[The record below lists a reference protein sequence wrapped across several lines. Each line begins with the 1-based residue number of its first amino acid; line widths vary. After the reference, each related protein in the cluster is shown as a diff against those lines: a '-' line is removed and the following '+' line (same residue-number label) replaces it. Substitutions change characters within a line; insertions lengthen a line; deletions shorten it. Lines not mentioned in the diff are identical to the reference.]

1 MNKFFKPQISLLF
14 VISSLLFS
22 VALTSCAEYN
32 VTDDFKADPDPT
44 VVPRYTDLGPVK
56 TYLDRSAHPNMTIGT
71 QLKLK
76 DFNDQAL
83 QHAAAMTNFDNVFF
97 GTDLMAGKII
107 NAKGS
112 MNFVSMNT
120 MVAHAKEIGAVVIGS
135 PIAANT
141 NQPDSWFSYL
151 TSPIEIIVDF
161 IEEKSVDFTQMEAG
175 TSYGGGKIVTKDGKN
190 YLQIGEDRRPKANVN
205 LVDGFKVNHLS
216 KYTISFY
223 ARADKN
229 ASFNITF
236 SGNDVQNP
244 QSTDG
249 KYSIKAG
256 NRVKFEVECRSAEGE
271 TEGVF
276 TIKNGNN
283 AVVYVES
290 VDVGY
295 YPDNHRDQTAQEVS
309 DTIHY
314 ALNTWCNALMRN
326 NAGCI
331 KTFNLIDEPIDA
343 KNEMESG
350 VYDLKHATK
359 DAEGKA
365 EQIFWQDVFGS
376 EDYAPTVATA
386 ARSAYQRY
394 EGDPNELKFFISE
407 TGLEEQKKLQ
417 SLMYWI
423 NIWDNKGAK
432 IDGIDAKLSL
442 SYSEDATKQQANVTK
457 LDDLLTNL
465 AATGK
470 VIRLSNFDIK
480 YLDADGN
487 AVALKDFT
495 DERRQKLADYYAYVI
510 KSYMAKI
517 PNDKQ
522 AGICKGNMSDTAS
535 DPVGLWSIDTESKDW
550 VRTATYEAFCKALAG
565 N

>member
-83 QHAAAMTNFDNVFF
+83 YHAAAITNFDDVFF
-97 GTDLMAGKII
+97 GTDLMSGKII

-120 MVAHAKEIGAVVIGS
+120 MVAHAKEIGAVVYGS
-135 PIAANT
+135 PIAANS

-161 IEEKSVDFTQMEAG
+161 IEEKSVDFTQMAAG
-175 TSYGGGKIVTKDGKN
+175 TSYGGGTIVTKDGKN
-190 YLQIGEDRRPKANVN
+190 CLRIGTDRNPKADVN
-205 LVDGFKVNHLS
+205 LVDGFTVNHLS
-216 KYTISFY
+216 KYTVTFV
-223 ARADKN
+223 AKADKN

-236 SGNDVQNP
+236 SGNDISNP
-244 QSTDG
+244 QSVDG
-249 KYSIKAG
+249 KYTIKAG
-256 NRVKFEVECRSAEGE
+256 GRVKFEVECRSAEGVKD
-271 TEGVF
+271 GVF
-276 TIKNGNN
+276 TIKNGRN
-283 AVVYVES
+283 AVVYVEN
-290 VDVGY
+290 VEVGY

-331 KTFNLIDEPIDA
+331 HTFSLIDEPIDVKA
-343 KNEMESG
+343 ELESG

-359 DAEGKA
+359 NAEGNA
-365 EQIFWQDVFGS
+365 SQIYWQDIFGS
-376 EDYAPTVATA
+376 ENYAPTVAAA

-394 EGDPNELKFFISE
+394 EGDPNDLKFFISE
-407 TGLEEQKKLQ
+407 TGLDEQKKLE

-442 SYSEDATKQQANVTK
+442 SYSEDATKQQANETSLDNMLTK
-457 LDDLLTNL
+457 LASTSKL
-465 AATGK
+465 
-470 VIRLSNFDIK
+470 IRVSNFDIK
-480 YLDADGN
+480 YVDAEGN
-487 AVALKDFT
+487 TVAAKDIT
-495 DERRQKLADYYAYVI
+495 DDQRQKLADYYAYVI

-517 PNDKQ
+517 PSDKQ
-522 AGICKGNMSDTAS
+522 AGICKGNMADTN
-535 DPVGLWSIDTESKDW
+535 DPVGLWSIDTQTKDW

>member
-1 MNKFFKPQISLLF
+1 
-14 VISSLLFS
+14 
-22 VALTSCAEYN
+22 
-32 VTDDFKADPDPT
+32 
-44 VVPRYTDLGPVK
+44 
-56 TYLDRSAHPNMTIGT
+56 
-71 QLKLK
+71 
-76 DFNDQAL
+76 
-83 QHAAAMTNFDNVFF
+83 
-97 GTDLMAGKII
+97 
-107 NAKGS
+107 
-112 MNFVSMNT
+112 
-120 MVAHAKEIGAVVIGS
+120 
-135 PIAANT
+135 
-141 NQPDSWFSYL
+141 
-151 TSPIEIIVDF
+151 
-161 IEEKSVDFTQMEAG
+161 MEAG

-359 DAEGKA
+359 NAEGKA

-457 LDDLLTNL
+457 LDELLANL

-517 PNDKQ
+517 PSDKQ

>member
-83 QHAAAMTNFDNVFF
+83 YHAAAITNFDDVFF
-97 GTDLMAGKII
+97 GTDLMSGKII

-120 MVAHAKEIGAVVIGS
+120 MVAHAKEIGAVVYGS
-135 PIAANT
+135 PIAANS

-161 IEEKSVDFTQMEAG
+161 IEEKSVDFTQMAAG
-175 TSYGGGKIVTKDGKN
+175 TSYGGGTIVTKDGKN
-190 YLQIGEDRRPKANVN
+190 CLQIGTDRRPKANVN

-244 QSTDG
+244 QS
-249 KYSIKAG
+249 I
-256 NRVKFEVECRSAEGE
+256 
-271 TEGVF
+271 
-276 TIKNGNN
+276 
-283 AVVYVES
+283 YVES

-359 DAEGKA
+359 NAEGKA

-407 TGLEEQKKLQ
+407 IGLEEQKKLQ

-517 PNDKQ
+517 PSDKQ